1 MSIRL
6 VPINSN
12 ENKQSETTTNP
23 IMTKYVPLTDVL
35 LKKTVDEKKECQQQ
49 PQEPDIN
56 NSIIRSK
63 VLVIENLSVTITQDF
78 DEDVEF
84 VIKTDPGILSDHKTI
99 PELDITAREDIEF
112 DEDITKAKL
121 ESIIRR
127 CGVLDKYAK
136 YFVTDPEIIINC
148 YTLTIKKTYKYFNE
162 FKEGILIGGDI
173 FM

>member
-1 MSIRL
+1 MK
-6 VPINSN
+6 VVAVNNTAEKP
-12 ENKQSETTTNP
+12 TP
-23 IMTKYVPLTDVL
+23 KYVALTDVM
-35 LKKTVDEKKECQQQ
+35 KEKPLPKEVSD
-49 PQEPDIN
+49 PN
-56 NSIIRSK
+56 IIRSK

-78 DEDVEF
+78 DEDVNF

-99 PELDITAREDIEF
+99 PELDITAKEDIEF
-112 DEDITKAKL
+112 NEDITKAKL

-136 YFVTDPEIIINC
+136 YFVSDPEIVINC

>member
-12 ENKQSETTTNP
+12 ENKQPDTTANP
-23 IMTKYVPLTDVL
+23 IITKYVPLTDVL
-35 LKKTVDEKKECQQQ
+35 LKKTVDEKKECQQ

-63 VLVIENLSVTITQDF
+63 VLVIENLSVTIAQDF
-78 DEDVEF
+78 DEDVNF

-99 PELDITAREDIEF
+99 PELDITAKEDIEF

-136 YFVTDPEIIINC
+136 YFVADPEIVINC